1 MKKKEAS
8 NILALFAYEIS
19 ESGFK
24 YMNEM
29 EIKKFKEAYELAMK
43 TLDPERWAKMK
54 GEEE

>member
-8 NILALFAYEIS
+8 NILALYAYEIS

-29 EIKKFKEAYELAMK
+29 EIKKFKEAYEFDIK
-43 TLDPERWAKMK
+43 TLDPERWK
-54 GEEE
+54 GAEK

>member
-8 NILALFAYEIS
+8 NILALYAYEIS

-29 EIKKFKEAYELAMK
+29 EIKKFKEAYEIAIK
-43 TLDPERWAKMK
+43 TLDPERWK
-54 GEEE
+54 GAEK